1 MVDISQ
7 VKMTA
12 AEFLELPET
21 NKLVQLINGEVIVA
35 PSPVDKH
42 QEASSNLHYSL
53 RQQVPSGMWRY
64 APADVYL
71 DEDNV
76 VQPDLFWIRSDN
88 QTCRLI
94 DGKYWHGA
102 PDLVIEIL
110 SPGTTRQD
118 RDTKYRL
125 YEKHGVREYWIVEAE
140 EQFIE
145 VYVLREGKYERHGV
159 FGLGEEFG
167 SPVLGNVTLKVDMLL
182 KN

>member
-1 MVDISQ
+1 
-7 VKMTA
+7 MTA

-42 QEASSNLHYSL
+42 QEAVGSLYLSL
-53 RQQVPSGMWRY
+53 RNQFKTGTWRL

-76 VQPDLFWIRSDN
+76 VQPDLFWISSDN

-102 PDLVIEIL
+102 PNLVIEIL

-125 YEKHGVREYWIVEAE
+125 YEKHGVREYWIVDAE

-145 VYVLREGKYERHGV
+145 IYVLREGKYERHGV
-159 FGLGEEFG
+159 VGLGEEFR

-182 KN
+182 KS